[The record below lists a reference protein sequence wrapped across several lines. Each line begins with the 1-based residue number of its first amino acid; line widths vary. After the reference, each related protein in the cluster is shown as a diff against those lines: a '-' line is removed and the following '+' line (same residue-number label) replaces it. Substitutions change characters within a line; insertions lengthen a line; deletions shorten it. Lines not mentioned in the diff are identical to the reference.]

1 MNDYKMDRLEWRTF
15 NHDAK
20 LFNRLEKNRFYCSKC
35 GHTVVMMPIT
45 KKKMCTWCGTW
56 VFRDK
61 REEFKYRV
69 KEGIRNVNKSR

>member
-1 MNDYKMDRLEWRTF
+1 MHFDTNEWYEFKKDGEYFKRVS
-15 NHDAK
+15 
-20 LFNRLEKNRFYCSKC
+20 ENRFYCSNC

-45 KKKMCTWCGTW
+45 SKKMCSWCGTW

-61 REEFKYRV
+61 KEEFKYRL